1 MFFSKEKIKALQEK
15 YRTCDEESWTAGDCD
30 QSLGLLEHAA
40 FGEETDERLQ
50 TITDSLAPCKTEL
63 SCLEEELASLK
74 RKFRTPRELIE
85 LDKRPTS
92 APLEAAGR
100 SAAARTRD
108 PHTANQE
115 DVEHMVRG
123 SSARTYT
130 VHIPA
135 SVLDPE
141 EEEGDLVTSR
151 DTLTCKVGRPCWLEA
166 VTLCAGAGRGR
177 GQAEPRQEERGQRG
191 ERGGARHPPHPRA
204 GQGGPAGGWG
214 PGRGS
219 SSCSGVCR
227 SA

>member
-1 MFFSKEKIKALQEK
+1 MFCIAYLDMFFSKEKIKALQEK
-15 YRTCDEESWTAGDCD
+15 YRTCEEETWTGGDCD

-85 LDKRPTS
+85 LDKRPAS
-92 APLEAAGR
+92 APLEAAAR
-100 SAAARTRD
+100 SAAARARD
-108 PHTANQE
+108 PHAANQE

-123 SSARTYT
+123 SRARTYT

-135 SVLDPE
+135 SVLQPDTA

-166 VTLCAGAGRGR
+166 VCNAVRRRGT
-177 GQAEPRQEERGQRG
+177 GPR
-191 ERGGARHPPHPRA
+191 
-204 GQGGPAGGWG
+204 
-214 PGRGS
+214 PG
-219 SSCSGVCR
+219 
-227 SA
+227 

>member
-15 YRTCDEESWTAGDCD
+15 YRTCEEESWTGGDCD

-40 FGEETDERLQ
+40 FGAETDERLQ

-85 LDKRPTS
+85 LDKRPAS
-92 APLEAAGR
+92 APLETAAR
-100 SAAARTRD
+100 SAAARSRD

-135 SVLDPE
+135 SVLEPDTE
-141 EEEGDLVTSR
+141 EEDLVTSR
-151 DTLTCKVGRPCWLEA
+151 DTVTCKVGRPCWLEA
-166 VTLCAGAGRGR
+166 VTQCAGAGRGR

>member
-15 YRTCDEESWTAGDCD
+15 YRTCEEESWPAGDCD
-30 QSLGLLEHAA
+30 QSLGFLEHAA
-40 FGEETDERLQ
+40 FGAETDERLQ

-85 LDKRPTS
+85 LDKRPAS
-92 APLEAAGR
+92 APLETAGR
-100 SAAARTRD
+100 SAAARVRD

-141 EEEGDLVTSR
+141 EEEDLVTSR
-151 DTLTCKVGRPCWLEA
+151 DTVTCKVGRPCWLEA
-166 VTLCAGAGRGR
+166 VTQCAGAGRGR

>member
-1 MFFSKEKIKALQEK
+1 MFCIAYLDMFFSKEKIKALQEK
-15 YRTCDEESWTAGDCD
+15 YRTCEEESWTGGDCD

-85 LDKRPTS
+85 LDKRPAST
-92 APLEAAGR
+92 PLK
-100 SAAARTRD
+100 AAARARD
-108 PHTANQE
+108 PHAANQE

-135 SVLDPE
+135 SVLQPDTA

-166 VTLCAGAGRGR
+166 GGCNTVRRRGT
-177 GQAEPRQEERGQRG
+177 GPR
-191 ERGGARHPPHPRA
+191 
-204 GQGGPAGGWG
+204 
-214 PGRGS
+214 PG
-219 SSCSGVCR
+219 
-227 SA
+227 